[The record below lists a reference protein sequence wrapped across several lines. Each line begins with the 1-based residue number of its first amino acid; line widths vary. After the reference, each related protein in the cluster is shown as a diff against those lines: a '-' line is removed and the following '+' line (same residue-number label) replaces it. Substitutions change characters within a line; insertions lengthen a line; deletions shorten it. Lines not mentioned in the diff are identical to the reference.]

1 MADYTER
8 ANEEFVEAIT
18 RIKESKGA
26 DKEANEKVTEL
37 LLNGT
42 AQFLMPVMITDEPAK
57 ERKILYGVI
66 AGKDGQPFYMLFTS
80 KQKIKEWN
88 KEGRK
93 IKTVTHTFEEAA
105 NKAVGDPR
113 IFGFVINPMTD
124 DFIIGRAVIQNLL
137 TKLNG
142 KAFGLEG
149 EKVNEDED
157 VTFQD
162 VREDE
167 VTEELKSA
175 LTEFC
180 EKNDDIMKVY
190 LRDMIR
196 NGHLDYVL
204 VIYHTGSM
212 DDVFPEIMEVCKAH
226 SHGRRVALLSAKAP
240 VASKATNGAE
250 PFFMK

>member
-113 IFGFVINPMTD
+113 IFGFVINPVTD
-124 DFIIGRAVIQNLL
+124 DFIIGRAVIQDLL

-142 KAFGLEG
+142 KAFGLDAKEIIISG
-149 EKVNEDED
+149 AFFVVACSPVYRSIWMDKKLGLSTEKIEQV
-157 VTFQD
+157 
-162 VREDE
+162 E
-167 VTEELKSA
+167 VEKLPENSSEEA
-175 LTEFC
+175 VE
-180 EKNDDIMKVY
+180 
-190 LRDMIR
+190 
-196 NGHLDYVL
+196 
-204 VIYHTGSM
+204 
-212 DDVFPEIMEVCKAH
+212 
-226 SHGRRVALLSAKAP
+226 
-240 VASKATNGAE
+240 
-250 PFFMK
+250 

>member
-1 MADYTER
+1 MADYAER
-8 ANEEFVEAIT
+8 ANEKLVEAIT
-18 RIKESKGA
+18 RIKESKGE
-26 DKEANEKVTEL
+26 DKEANEIVTEML
-37 LLNGT
+37 LSGT
-42 AQFLMPVMITDEPAK
+42 AQFLMPVMITDEPAE

-80 KQKIKEWN
+80 KQKLKEWN
-88 KEGRK
+88 REGKR

-124 DFIIGRAVIQNLL
+124 DFIMGRAIIQDLL
-137 TKLNG
+137 TRLNG
-142 KAFGLEG
+142 KAYGLVG
-149 EKVNEDED
+149 EKSSEDED

-175 LTEFC
+175 LTEAC
-180 EKNDDIMKVY
+180 EKNDNIIKVY

-196 NGHLDYVL
+196 NGHLSYVL
-204 VIYHTGSM
+204 VIYHIGSM
-212 DDVFPEIMEVCKAH
+212 DDLFPEIMEVCKAH
-226 SHGRRVALLSAKAP
+226 SHGRSVALLSAKAP
-240 VASKATNGAE
+240 VASKATKGAE
-250 PFFMK
+250 AFFMK